1 VDRLAYALRRL
12 AQLVP
17 VVLGVTMLTFLL
29 VHLIPGD
36 PAVTV
41 LGTRATPDLV
51 AQLHKQWG
59 LDRSLPE
66 QYWLF
71 VQRLAHGDLGDSLLY
86 RVPVRE
92 MIIQRFPVT
101 LWLLVY
107 STVLAMVISVPL
119 AMLAA
124 RRQDG
129 AADQVVRVFPIVGLG
144 MPAFWLG
151 IMLILLFSAQVFTIF
166 PVSGYGQ
173 GFLGHMVS
181 MFLPALTVAIGTA
194 PLLIRSLRTSLLA
207 VLESDYVTTARAKG
221 IPERRVMV
229 SHALRNGIMPMIT
242 VLGINLGFLIG
253 NTVVVEKVFALPGVG
268 AMIYDGI
275 TQRDFSVVQGVVLVL
290 ATLVVLV
297 NLAIDITYS
306 LLDPRVRYD

>member
-36 PAVTV
+36 PAATV
-41 LGTRATPDLV
+41 LGTRATPQLI

-107 STVLAMVISVPL
+107 STVLAMVISVPV

-124 RRQDG
+124 RRKDG

-242 VLGINLGFLIG
+242 VLGINLGFLIA